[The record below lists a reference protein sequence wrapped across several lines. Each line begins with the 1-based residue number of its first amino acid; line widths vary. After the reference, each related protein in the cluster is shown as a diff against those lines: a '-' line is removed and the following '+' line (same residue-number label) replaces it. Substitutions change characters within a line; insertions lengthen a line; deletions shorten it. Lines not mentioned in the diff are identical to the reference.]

1 MPRKKSLNSKNQNFS
16 LKKKI
21 LLIED
26 EKILAEMYHD
36 KFSKAGFKVI
46 VAFDSREG
54 LKLAQTEEP
63 DLIILDILLPK
74 EDGIQFLTWLKK
86 YPKISSIPVV
96 VFSNYD
102 DPNTKEEAKKLGV
115 KEYLIKANYTPRKIV
130 EKISN
135 YLK

>member
-1 MPRKKSLNSKNQNFS
+1 MG
-16 LKKKI
+16 KKI

-26 EKILAEMYHD
+26 EKILAEMYKD
-36 KFSKAGFKVI
+36 KFSKAGFRVI

-54 LKLAQTEEP
+54 LSLAKKEEP

-74 EDGIQFLTWLKK
+74 ENGIEFLTWLKME
-86 YPKISSIPVV
+86 PGISSIPVV

-102 DPNTKEEAKKLGV
+102 DPETKKKAYQLGV
-115 KEYLIKANYTPRKIV
+115 KEYLIKANYTPGKIV
-130 EKISN
+130 EKITD